1 MGKINLHL
9 AKPSSKELAALYK
22 KLTGKTLSPEGRAS
36 IEATLEKTIRPER
49 TPAEQRFLV
58 QMERL
63 RGRPL
68 TVYEENLSIEQ
79 CLALNGTLDWGSPL
93 GLTVRPSP
101 RSRAPARPS
110 GGSGSHIDL
119 YFSTK

>member
-1 MGKINLHL
+1 MGSPAPPGARWAGITW
-9 AKPSSKELAALYK
+9 ASQPITPVYGS
-22 KLTGKTLSPEGRAS
+22 LSLVDDTMEGRAS
-36 IEATLEKTIRPER
+36 PEATLEKTTRPKR

-79 CLALNGTLDWGSPL
+79 CLALNGTLD
-93 GLTVRPSP
+93 
-101 RSRAPARPS
+101 
-110 GGSGSHIDL
+110 
-119 YFSTK
+119 